1 MFQYFQLFR
10 LNEGNQLMQY
20 DQCLFEQSSGEVH
33 LRHCGV
39 GEMAHWKYE
48 PETKQLFYSMTK
60 KGAKCVEMG
69 DKNKITKIKLAPCD
83 ASNPQQQLLFN
94 EIHST

>member
-1 MFQYFQLFR
+1 M
-10 LNEGNQLMQY
+10 
-20 DQCLFEQSSGEVH
+20 
-33 LRHCGV
+33 RHCGV
-39 GEMAHWKYE
+39 GEMAHWTYE
-48 PETKQLFYSMTK
+48 PESKQLIYSMTK

-69 DKNKITKIKLAPCD
+69 AKNKITKIKLVPCD